1 MLGRD
6 IDRYSKLR
14 YEIRAYMCFIL
25 EQNIKNY
32 MPNISLDIVKNS
44 LQRISNEIK
53 TFNALYILDKNGI
66 LLGDIIGSKVMEIF
80 YEDKDFSNR
89 SYYYETLRE
98 KKCILTDPYPSKIG
112 GKLVVTATYP
122 CYNEDNEI
130 ICIACIDILL
140 EDALNLVSPAS
151 LYGYFSIANTIIYS
165 VLSIALSLIATLLLI
180 KGLSSLITATWNF
193 KSLDIKEIFE
203 STILLTLSLA
213 IFDLVKAIFEEEVLG
228 KNSNDNKTI
237 HKTMMRFLG
246 SIIIAIA
253 IEALMLVFKFTITQ
267 PDKLIYAVYLMGGVF
282 LLLLGLSVYV
292 KFAYGALNLQ
302 KKARR
307 K

>member
-66 LLGDIIGSKVMEIF
+66 LLGDIIGSKVVETF

-151 LYGYFSIANTIIYS
+151 LYGYFSVANTIIYS